1 VRVGPIE
8 EPLDGGASTH
18 RWARESARGPAV
30 VLSSSSHCWLDRRS
44 AAAVRYTKERA
55 RVRREIGGR

>member
-30 VLSSSSHCWLDRRS
+30 RH
-44 AAAVRYTKERA
+44 TKERA